1 MGARDGQSMSQLVTG
16 VFGAFAVSLACGAVQ
31 FASGHDLTGLLQERL
46 PGLAGTADA
55 SVNRTAKADRAV
67 GVSGPAV
74 PTRTFSLRLD
84 GLADT
89 SILIRIPVE
98 REARDGSSTPPAT
111 KSGDRKATVACE
123 PVVSVL
129 TEIAK
134 RLQPGRCVT

>member
-1 MGARDGQSMSQLVTG
+1 MSQLVTG

-31 FASGHDLTGLLQERL
+31 LASGHDLTGLLRERL

-55 SVNRTAKADRAV
+55 SVNRATKADRAA
-67 GVSGPAV
+67 GVTGSAV
-74 PTRTFSLRLD
+74 PTRTILLRLN

-89 SILIRIPVE
+89 SILVRIPVE
-98 REARDGSSTPPAT
+98 REARDSSFAPPAT
-111 KSGDRKATVACE
+111 NSGDRKATVACE

-129 TEIAK
+129 TELAK